1 MTAPVN
7 AFTDLFDPVAC
18 YILCVFS
25 RVASQMGHSVQ
36 YRLTKGIVEIPDSDS
51 VVAAAIGGVVM
62 KHSAVTVLPESYV
75 NLRCLMLSWLLT
87 GNQNLP
93 WACYEH
99 TFLNVKKGEMGGI
112 I

>member
-1 MTAPVN
+1 
-7 AFTDLFDPVAC
+7 
-18 YILCVFS
+18 
-25 RVASQMGHSVQ
+25 MGHTVQ

-99 TFLNVKKGEMGGI
+99 TFFKCQKR
-112 I
+112 